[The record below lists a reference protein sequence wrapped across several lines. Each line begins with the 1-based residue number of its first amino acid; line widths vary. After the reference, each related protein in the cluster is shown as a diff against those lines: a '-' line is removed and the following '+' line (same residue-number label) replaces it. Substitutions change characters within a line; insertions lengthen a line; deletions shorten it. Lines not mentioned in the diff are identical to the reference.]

1 MGVIKESCELFSFC
15 GGASPLCRGSYWS
28 CGSECPPSEVCAS
41 IGALEQ
47 SAFLVGSSWSTEQ
60 VTELLQEGASLATVV
75 LVKKKIVGYALYRSI
90 PPEAEL
96 LRIAIAP
103 EVQGSG
109 YGRLLIE
116 DGIALLAA
124 RGVSGIFLEVASK
137 NLPAL
142 ALYRAAGFI
151 EIGRRER
158 YYSLTSDD
166 AIVMKRHI

>member
-1 MGVIKESCELFSFC
+1 
-15 GGASPLCRGSYWS
+15 
-28 CGSECPPSEVCAS
+28 VCAS

-47 SAFLVGSSWSTEQ
+47 SAFLVGSAWSTEQ

-116 DGIALLAA
+116 DGIALLAT

-158 YYSLTSDD
+158 YYSLTNDD
-166 AIVMKRHI
+166 AIVMKRQI